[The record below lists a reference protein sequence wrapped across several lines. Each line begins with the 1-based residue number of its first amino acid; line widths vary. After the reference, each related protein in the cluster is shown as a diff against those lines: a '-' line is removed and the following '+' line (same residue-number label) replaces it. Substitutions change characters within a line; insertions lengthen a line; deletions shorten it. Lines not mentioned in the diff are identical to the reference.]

1 MDLSTEYKS
10 IAKGLGEIGIINKEL
25 SEKLAQMAGY
35 RNRLV
40 HLYNL
45 ISDEE
50 LYNII
55 TSDLKD
61 IEDFVS
67 AIKKYISN

>member
-1 MDLSTEYKS
+1 M
-10 IAKGLGEIGIINKEL
+10 GEIGIINKEL

>member
-1 MDLSTEYKS
+1 M
-10 IAKGLGEIGIINKEL
+10 
-25 SEKLAQMAGY
+25 
-35 RNRLV
+35 V